1 MPEDEPL
8 PDIASLRAAWER
20 EWAGYEAWIEAMDP
34 AWLDQTEGGISLWQA
49 LTHVVNH
56 GTQHRSEAA
65 VLLTA
70 AGHSPG
76 DLDMIDYAEGRATES
91 AI

>member
-49 LTHVVNH
+49 STHVVNH
-56 GTQHRSEAA
+56 GTQHRAEAA

-76 DLDMIDYAEGRATES
+76 ELDMIDYAEGRATEP
-91 AI
+91 AT